1 MKADKKTENEVMAAL
16 IKGHEAYA
24 RRDIDGLLAAFVP
37 DADVIMIGTGAD
49 ERRVGLAEIRAQAE
63 RDWAQTEASAIEFG
77 WRSVSVAGSVA
88 CVATEATFKVK
99 AGGQEMGIP
108 ARMTATLEKRGEK
121 WLVLQ
126 SHYSIPWAEQTEGES
141 FPS

>member
-1 MKADKKTENEVMAAL
+1 MKADKKTESEVMAVLTKA
-16 IKGHEAYA
+16 HDAYA

-49 ERRVGLAEIRAQAE
+49 EKRIGLAEIRAQAE
-63 RDWAQTEASAIEFG
+63 RDWAQTEASSLQFG
-77 WRSVSVAGSVA
+77 WHSVSAAGSVA
-88 CVATEATFKVK
+88 CVATDATFNIK
-99 AGGQEMGIP
+99 AGGQEMAIP
-108 ARMTATLEKRGEK
+108 ARMTAVLEKRGEK

-126 SHYSIPWAEQTEGES
+126 AHYSLPWAEQAQGES